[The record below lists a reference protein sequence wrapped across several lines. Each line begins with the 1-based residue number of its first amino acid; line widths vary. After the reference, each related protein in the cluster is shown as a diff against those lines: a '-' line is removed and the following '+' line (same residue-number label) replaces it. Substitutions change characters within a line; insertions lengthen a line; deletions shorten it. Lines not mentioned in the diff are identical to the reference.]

1 MLVQPL
7 LAQLND
13 PGVLISP
20 VGTEAGKQKLLR
32 VVKREGRS
40 VEQDLGPVSFVPLLP
55 GVL

>member
-1 MLVQPL
+1 L

-20 VGTEAGKQKLLR
+20 VGTDVGKQKLIR
-32 VVKREGRS
+32 IEKCGGNIA
-40 VEQDLGPVSFVPLLP
+40 EQDMGPVSFVPLLP